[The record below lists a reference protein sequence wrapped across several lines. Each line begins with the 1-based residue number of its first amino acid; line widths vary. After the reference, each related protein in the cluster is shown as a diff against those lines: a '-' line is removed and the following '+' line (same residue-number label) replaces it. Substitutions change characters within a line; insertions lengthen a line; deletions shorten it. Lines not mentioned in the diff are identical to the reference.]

1 MTEIE
6 QKLQAMSN
14 KYNEFNPCE
23 YLDVSLPETMQELKG
38 TILYGLVNDVNAI
51 FAKHNITQSKIDLV
65 DIARVHHD
73 EGIRACFDAIWIE
86 NDEIK
91 TFPISVQSTY

>member
-6 QKLQAMSN
+6 QKLQTVSN
-14 KYNEFNPCE
+14 KYNEFNPYE

-51 FAKHNITQSKIDLV
+51 FAEHNMAQSKTDLID
-65 DIARVHHD
+65 ITRIHND
-73 EGIRACFDAIWIE
+73 EGIRAYFDAIWIE
-86 NDEIK
+86 NGEIK
-91 TFPISVQSTY
+91 TFPISIQSSY